1 MIGWCRRRSL
11 SPQETPT
18 SNFILG
24 GLRQPTYL
32 QRGGVDSGHDKSRVF
47 SPLFRAYWNHP
58 TSFFPPS
65 GPSSVGTPYFAHIF
79 YSWLSC
85 QIYTSHPFRGSG
97 DRWVTRDVTSART
110 RARLV
115 TLRSLNW
122 PDNYDELSS
131 PQQTAVRAALD
142 KKFTEYLLAVNSAA
156 HAASQQAVANYALIN
171 AGTTTN
177 STDTPVKATKPGT
190 EASLAN
196 PIDLTTPEGSP
207 VAPTR
212 LFPNV

>member
-1 MIGWCRRRSL
+1 MVHYLPRKHRRPILFWGVSGN
-11 SPQETPT
+11 QPT
-18 SNFILG
+18 S
-24 GLRQPTYL
+24 RE
-32 QRGGVDSGHDKSRVF
+32 GGVDSGHDKSRVF
-47 SPLFRAYWNHP
+47 FPLFRAYWNHP

-131 PQQTAVRAALD
+131 PEQKAVRAVQD
-142 KKFTEYLLAVNSAA
+142 QKMIEYC
-156 HAASQQAVANYALIN
+156 
-171 AGTTTN
+171 
-177 STDTPVKATKPGT
+177 
-190 EASLAN
+190 LAN
-196 PIDLTTPEGSP
+196 I
-207 VAPTR
+207 
-212 LFPNV
+212 